1 MEFTE
6 RSLILK
12 VGRFREIDLWVKLAT
27 PSRGVFTA
35 FAFGGSR
42 SRKRF
47 MGCLDPFNHV
57 LFRFKKSPR
66 GDYMYLMEGS
76 LISGHPGLRKNQRR
90 LGQAANCV
98 KFYEKVYDGPAD
110 SREGFDLLA
119 ATLDVLETAGELSP
133 MFPVLFRAKLAFA
146 QGYAPDL
153 ATCPRCGKDLDN
165 SVAPVFLVEEGRAA
179 CGGCATGLGRRIP
192 FSEAALDILRR
203 VHDGGPEDWKDQAP
217 APAVRGQIYDAVD
230 ALVEYHLG
238 LAWKDGGFRHV

>member
-12 VGRFREIDLWVKLAT
+12 VGRFREIDLWVRLAT

-76 LISGHPGLRKNQRR
+76 LISGHPGLRANQRR
-90 LGQAANCV
+90 LGVAANCL
-98 KFYEKVYDGPAD
+98 KFFEKAYDGPSD

-119 ATLDVLETAGELSP
+119 ETLDVLDGAQSASAL
-133 MFPVLFRAKLAFA
+133 FPVLFRAKVAFV

-153 ATCPRCGKDLDN
+153 STCPRCGKDLDN

-179 CGGCATGLGRRIP
+179 CGGCAAGRGRRIP
-192 FSEAALDILRR
+192 FAEAALDTLRLVR
-203 VHDGGPEDWKDQAP
+203 DAGPGQWKDHAP
-217 APAVRGQIYDAVD
+217 APQVRSQVYDAVD

-238 LAWKDGGFRHV
+238 LAWREGRFRHI